1 MLIALVVD
9 RWQNKTTERSE
20 FSFHWVHDCGA
31 SGCLFNLSQDPN
43 EHEDKAAIMPSLA
56 KEMLDQLAQLNRT
69 TFSPYRGPGEQN
81 KDVGAACTAA
91 VDRYGG
97 FFGPFVDV

>member
-1 MLIALVVD
+1 MHRQNRGRLTGLVKA
-9 RWQNKTTERSE
+9 QSTTTLRSQVNYE
-20 FSFHWVHDCGA
+20 K
-31 SGCLFNLSQDPN
+31 LFAFDNIISSV
-43 EHEDKAAIMPSLA
+43 K
-56 KEMLDQLAQLNRT
+56 DQLAQLNRT

-81 KDVGAACTAA
+81 KDVGAACAAA